1 MHILLIGLMMADN
14 PLGLS
19 VDNASM
25 LSDRQSGSRTSSR
38 QPSTS
43 ALDRRVSF
51 DPRRDSEY
59 DRIRYVEY
67 DDDVDEHGT
76 TLDERIARDRIMH
89 LHDVFVSS
97 QGREGLNMQDFR
109 AVMRKVQ
116 LKDSGREMEDNELDK
131 VRYIIIKFC

>member
-1 MHILLIGLMMADN
+1 MHILLTKMADN

-19 VDNASM
+19 VDKAST
-25 LSDRQSGSRTSSR
+25 LGDRKSRSRAPSR

-51 DPRRDSEY
+51 DPRRASEY

-67 DDDVDEHGT
+67 DDDVDEHGM
-76 TLDERIARDRIMH
+76 TLDERIARDRIKH

-97 QGREGLNMQDFR
+97 QGKEGLSMQEFR
-109 AVMRKVQ
+109 AVVRKVL
-116 LKDSGREMEDNELDK
+116 LKDSGREMEDDELDK
-131 VRYIIIKFC
+131 VCVT